1 MPSMPVRKV
10 IVACL
15 AVAVL
20 AAAATGASAKSLDVG
35 HGRGPST
42 QARMYDSAIVIGGT
56 TRIQMLDRLCAK
68 PSSMK
73 NCEPLSAP
81 LQRALEDVLRRPITW
96 VSHRPSRGPTFVVLA
111 PIDWT
116 KAEAT
121 ASYAWNGTHKFS
133 CFGGGSIS
141 FKHDHGSWTA
151 FRGSAYVGC
160 PAH

>member
-1 MPSMPVRKV
+1 MPARKV

-20 AAAATGASAKSLDVG
+20 AATATGASAKSLVVG
-35 HGRGPST
+35 PGRGPRT
-42 QARMYDSAIVIGGT
+42 QAQMYDSAIVIGGT
-56 TRIQMLDRLCAK
+56 TRIQMLNRLCAK

-73 NCEPLSAP
+73 DCERLSAP
-81 LQRALEDVLRRPITW
+81 LRRALEDVLRRPITW

-111 PIDWT
+111 PIEWT

-121 ASYAWNGTHKFS
+121 AAYAWHGTHKFS

-151 FRGSAYVGC
+151 FRGSAYIGC
-160 PAH
+160 PVHERS